1 MLTIP
6 LEGPSM
12 EQRQAV
18 ILTTS
23 GLLRGLI
30 LFEDPSEIRVL
41 INGKQRSIAKRDIR
55 TIATT

>member
-6 LEGPSM
+6 LDGPPL

-18 ILTTS
+18 VLTRY

-30 LFEDPSEIRVL
+30 LREDDAEVRFLVSGSVHKI
-41 INGKQRSIAKRDIR
+41 KRDDIR
-55 TIATT
+55 TIAAV

>member
-12 EQRQAV
+12 DQRQAV
-18 ILTTS
+18 ILTRY

-30 LFEDPSEIRVL
+30 LFQDPSEIRVL
-41 INGKQRSIAKRDIR
+41 INGKQRSIAKRDVR

>member
-6 LEGPSM
+6 LDGPSM

-18 ILTTS
+18 VLTTF

-30 LFEDPSEIRVL
+30 LHEDEAEVRILV
-41 INGKQRSIAKRDIR
+41 NGAQRTIPREEIR
-55 TIATT
+55 TIATV